1 MNYLKMLTLCGL
13 VALSFIGCGGSDDS
27 GSEMT
32 SVSSYVH
39 EREFA
44 KDIDFF
50 AQPDQVVVLNL
61 ETANDSVSDDE
72 DTGGIGDDEFKI
84 RLKEATGHEFKL
96 NVPDGDR
103 FTMAV
108 SGPNGEVVALLDK
121 DNPSATVDV
130 DEGVHSFA
138 ITHGGGTVRNRALF
152 IRPGSTIVSKDC
164 PGCNLSGINLQ
175 SHNLSGSDMTGA
187 DLSNAD
193 LSYANLE
200 YADLTDSVR
209 QGTNMKNAIVTGIKG
224 FYPAPTK
231 GPCTFP
237 VPATEETMK
246 EYEKCNAGVYSVT
259 PAECSTDNY
268 AAITFCQCD
277 KGSDGSPTNVS
288 PNCLEIGPDSGAP
301 PVNIQLVNDGYYY
314 VTVDNYTKQPYN
326 CFIHTSNDQG
336 WEYVKPT
343 CSNSSPIQP
352 KTTCGGCQ
360 CIDFSGVGS
369 KSLNTLCNFNSSTS
383 LLEGRFYLLDKQ
395 HGNLLFRGPTPCKK
409 NEDGTYTFDYE
420 DVMEYFQKRYKQQA
434 PGGKFPD
441 KIIFL
446 NISLI
451 SNGGDQGA
459 MLTQENE
466 FFGGTGTPTTPYTS
480 QPQGEGNYHDLPS
493 FTTKS
498 KQTVTVKGQFWW
510 WYMQPKLEGAQ
521 ISQID
526 ELAQKIGDWMANTP
540 PPEEDFHYVIYIHCH
555 VGCDRTGE
563 VAISY
568 LLNKNMTSDE
578 AYIYGSTIF
587 QLAGTSWIRG
597 RLVPN
602 NDYAIG
608 AARYNCR
615 LCNSTSPDACDTLL
629 STCSYSPVNGPF
641 PNCYCDDQQMT
652 CWDFSNTTSVPG
664 PKNTVY
670 PNPYPWSTTKW
681 GPGCTQ

>member
-1 MNYLKMLTLCGL
+1 MNYFKMSILCGL

-27 GSEMT
+27 GIEMT

-96 NVPDGDR
+96 NVPAGDR

-108 SGPNGEVVALLDK
+108 TGPNGAVVALLDR

-130 DEGVHSFA
+130 GEGIHSFA
-138 ITHGGGTVRNRALF
+138 ITHGGGTVRNRTLF
-152 IRPGSTIVSKDC
+152 IRPGSTTVSKDC

-175 SHNLSGSDMTGA
+175 SHNLSEADMTGA

-193 LSYANLE
+193 LSNANLE
-200 YADLTDSVR
+200 YADVTDSVR
-209 QGTNMKNAIVTGIKG
+209 QGTKMENAVVTGIRG
-224 FYPAPTK
+224 TYPAPKK
-231 GPCTFP
+231 GCD
-237 VPATEETMK
+237 ASTE
-246 EYEKCNAGVYSVT
+246 AGAFSCYQVT
-259 PAECSTDNY
+259 PKKCAPNDY

-288 PNCLEIGPDSGAP
+288 PNCLTIGENSDKTEQITLGYD
-301 PVNIQLVNDGYYY
+301 NYYY
-314 VTVDNYTKQPYN
+314 VTIENYAKNPYH
-326 CFIHTSNDQG
+326 CFIHTFKTMGKG
-336 WEYVKPT
+336 WSYAGT
-343 CSNSSPIQP
+343 CGDSSPIKP

-360 CIDFSGVGS
+360 CMDPPATDNRAFRT
-369 KSLNTLCNFNSSTS
+369 NCNFEPSNNSD
-383 LLEGRFYLLDKQ
+383 LLNNRFYLLDKQ
-395 HGNLLFRGPTPCKK
+395 NGNLLFRGPTPCKE
-409 NEDGTYTFDYE
+409 NEDKSYTFDYQ
-420 DVMEYFQKRYKQQA
+420 DVMKNFQERYQQQVHD
-434 PGGKFPD
+434 GNFPD

-446 NISLI
+446 DISLT
-451 SNGGDQGA
+451 SNGSDQGA
-459 MLTQENE
+459 MLAKENE
-466 FFGGTGTPTTPYTS
+466 FFGGTGKPTTSYTS
-480 QPQGEGNYHDLPS
+480 QPQGEGNYYDLSS

-498 KQTVTVKGQFWW
+498 GQTVTVKGQFWW
-510 WYMQPKLEGAQ
+510 WYMKPKLEGAQ
-521 ISQID
+521 NSQID
-526 ELAQKIGDWMANTP
+526 ELAQKIGDWMETDNTG
-540 PPEEDFHYVIYIHCH
+540 EGAFHYVIYIHCH

-568 LLNKNMTSDE
+568 LLKNRNMSSNE
-578 AYIYGSTIF
+578 AYVYGSTIF

-597 RLVPN
+597 RLAPN

-615 LCNSTSPDACDTLL
+615 LCNSTSPDDCDKLL

-641 PNCYCDDQQMT
+641 PNCNCDDQQMT
-652 CWDFSNTTSVPG
+652 YWDFSDTTSVPG

-681 GPGCTQ
+681 SPGCTQ